1 MLVVKH
7 HNHAYNLNNMNPSA
21 QDLTKLFNPKSI
33 AVVGASPNPKKVGN
47 ISLRNI
53 LDSGYKGKLW
63 CVNPNY
69 SEIVSIK
76 SYKSVTELP
85 EIPDLVIISIPVESV
100 LAVVE
105 ECGVKGVKN
114 LVVYSAG
121 FKELGKEGLALENVL
136 IELAN
141 KYKTN
146 LLGPN
151 CFGYLNNSVPVNTTF
166 GQVIKTKGTLN
177 FISQSG
183 AVAASLFDFAQH
195 VGMGFNEV
203 VTLGNKSVISENDIL
218 EHWLNNNYLKNEYA
232 PIGMYLESI
241 TDGVRFLEL
250 TKEISLHS
258 PIFLLKPGKS
268 EEAKHAMRSH
278 TGSLAGEDFILE
290 KALQNAGII
299 RCYGLEDLFDMS
311 KALSWE
317 VFPNN
322 PKVAVISNAGGPA
335 VMSADIVSE
344 YGLELAVI
352 GTEQKKYLSEHLPRS
367 ASLLNPIDLLG
378 DALADRYETA
388 LGEVLKQENI
398 GSVVVLLTPQVMTE
412 IEATAQKISN
422 LAHEHN
428 KTVLCSFIGGGA
440 TQEGE
445 EILNKYKIPCFGYP
459 ERAIRILGLVYK
471 WKKWQNDYIHEK
483 GISVKDIKS
492 KTFVKTQSF
501 TNKAL
506 SPFEVDRILLSADIK
521 VPESYLAITEAE
533 AALAGEK
540 LGFPAVAK
548 VSLSGIIHKARGG
561 GVSLNINNGTELL
574 QEFNRIK
581 NMDPSAGVFIQKQV
595 EAGIEIIVGVKK
607 DPSFGYFLLF
617 GSGGTHAEIIKDR
630 NVALFLDSY
639 PNLLKV
645 IGSTTIYQLVENKK
659 GVLDVIDCL
668 VGLINANPIFSEIE
682 INPLIIT
689 KNDVWA
695 VDGKAILL

>member
-1 MLVVKH
+1 
-7 HNHAYNLNNMNPSA
+7 MNPSA

-69 SEIVSIK
+69 PEIVSIK

-85 EIPDLVIISIPVESV
+85 EIPDLVIISIPVASV
-100 LAVVE
+100 LAVAE

-114 LVVYSAG
+114 LIVYSAG
-121 FKELGKEGLALENVL
+121 FKEAGKEGLALENMLVG
-136 IELAN
+136 LAN
-141 KYKTN
+141 KYKMN

-151 CFGYLNNSVPVNTTF
+151 CFGYLNNSMPVNTTF
-166 GQVIKTKGTLN
+166 GQVIKTKGNLN

-218 EHWLNNNYLKNEYA
+218 EYWLNNNLKSEYT

-250 TKEISLHS
+250 AKEISLHS

-268 EEAKHAMRSH
+268 EEAKHAMHSH

-290 KALQNAGII
+290 KALQNSGII
-299 RCYGLEDLFDMS
+299 RCYGLEDLFDLS

-352 GTEQKKYLSEHLPRS
+352 GTDQKKYLSEHLPRS

-388 LGEVLKQENI
+388 LREVLTQENI

-459 ERAIRILGLVYK
+459 ERAIRVLGLVYK
-471 WKKWQNDYIHEK
+471 WKKWQKDYTHDK
-483 GISVKDIKS
+483 GISVRDIKYT
-492 KTFVKTQSF
+492 TFIKAQSF
-501 TNKAL
+501 ANKAL
-506 SPFEVDRILLSADIK
+506 SPFEVDRILSSAGIK
-521 VPESYLAITEAE
+521 VPESYLTTTEEE
-533 AALAGEK
+533 ATRAGEK
-540 LGFPAVAK
+540 LGFPVVAK

-561 GVSLNINNGTELL
+561 GVSLNINNGSELL

-581 NMDPSAGVFIQKQV
+581 SMDSSAGVFIQKQV
-595 EAGIEIIVGVKK
+595 EAGVEIIVGVKK
-607 DPSFGYFLLF
+607 DSSFGYFLLF
-617 GSGGTHAEIIKDR
+617 GAGGTHVEVIKDR
-630 NVALFLDSY
+630 DVALFLDPY

-659 GVLDVIDCL
+659 DVLDVIDCL
-668 VGLINANPIFSEIE
+668 VGLVNANPIFSEIE

-695 VDGKAILL
+695 VDGKAVLL